1 MGNKMKMG
9 MVKGLSKTYKKKEDI
24 KWNFTKFL
32 VNKEGVVIARLS
44 PTIDPMKLEDRIKEA
59 LGEEYV

>member
-24 KWNFTKFL
+24 MWNFTKFL

-44 PTIDPMKLEDRIKEA
+44 PIEDPMKLEERIKEE
-59 LGEEYV
+59 LGE